1 MRQFKFR
8 FWDTV
13 SQKML
18 YDELAPLYYHVPRSL
33 YGEEIEGEAHLY
45 SLSQLLDR
53 TDFIAQQFVGLKDM
67 NGEDIYEGDIVTH
80 LHSADTC
87 VVVFQK
93 STAMFLAQEIG
104 DEQMGFGIEDV
115 TEVIGNIYENA
126 NLLQGVA

>member
-67 NGEDIYEGDIVTH
+67 NGEDIYEGDTLIWY
-80 LHSADTC
+80 SENFRIYEAK
-87 VVVFQK
+87 VVF
-93 STAMFLAQEIG
+93 SPTLAAFVLDISGRHLIDDKYG
-104 DEQMGFGIEDV
+104 DYLSLHKEYSYKIKK
-115 TEVIGNIYENA
+115 
-126 NLLQGVA
+126 

>member
-33 YGEEIEGEAHLY
+33 YGEEIEGEANLYHL
-45 SLSQLLDR
+45 SHLLDR

-67 NGEDIYEGDIVTH
+67 NGEDIYEGDTLIWY
-80 LHSADTC
+80 SENFRIYEAK
-87 VVVFQK
+87 VVF
-93 STAMFLAQEIG
+93 SPTLAAFVLDISGRHLIDDKYG
-104 DEQMGFGIEDV
+104 DYSSLHKEYSYKIKK
-115 TEVIGNIYENA
+115 
-126 NLLQGVA
+126 